1 MRNIF
6 NQIKVNLGPILL
18 ITILFSFLIITHI
31 RVVINHTSNLLYEDT
46 LYMTKIVYVDTNNL
60 FNEAINHLKEY
71 EGFRSE
77 MYYDVD
83 GSKTIGYG
91 HHFNSNESFSTITEE
106 EATILLIKD
115 LNKKIEFVEG
125 HTDLRGNKSL
135 ALGLF
140 AYNVGTGNLMKAI
153 NKGLL
158 TNINRITDYCHYST
172 IEDGQ
177 KITKRSDQL
186 YERRKFELYLYTID

>member
-18 ITILFSFLIITHI
+18 IAILFSFLIITHI

-46 LYMTKIVYVDTNNL
+46 LYMTKIVYVDTNKL

-91 HHFNSNESFSTITEE
+91 HHFNSNENFSTITEK